1 MDFRP
6 QGWNLDDFLQT
17 GLELSV
23 IQNRVKLVTI
33 LFLKRKLPRF
43 NVLLKRLI
51 RNCRK
56 PLDFREKLV
65 RRIERYLFEGILLL
79 LNNLSGALL
88 QLLFLLNQSFDLLFV
103 WVLKF
108 DPIRVIR
115 AQVVNVVVKVQ
126 CRHGVSQIVLTDS

>member
-103 WVLKF
+103 
-108 DPIRVIR
+108 
-115 AQVVNVVVKVQ
+115 
-126 CRHGVSQIVLTDS
+126 

>member
-1 MDFRP
+1 M
-6 QGWNLDDFLQT
+6 
-17 GLELSV
+17 
-23 IQNRVKLVTI
+23 
-33 LFLKRKLPRF
+33 
-43 NVLLKRLI
+43 LLKRLI
-51 RNCRK
+51 GNCRK

-88 QLLFLLNQSFDLLFV
+88 QLLFLLNQSLDLLFV
-103 WVLKF
+103 RVLKF
-108 DPIRVIR
+108 DPICVIR